1 MLSRGIDKFL
11 VNLANQS
18 NFSLQNLLLVS
29 SFHTSTSVESRI
41 KRSQRHK
48 AFWHSRKLNKALDE
62 PITEEN
68 KQFIQEFIDRKY
80 SGPLKEEF
88 SPWARGEWSE
98 RSRRPGVLAVKI
110 GVHPLWL
117 KDGRQILTTLLHIQ
131 DNHVVKY
138 TSRAAYSDSY
148 LGEKRQAA
156 SFVGTDG
163 RKGPHIT
170 GFITVGAVST
180 DPQKYTKDY
189 CGLFTQSGLMP
200 KRHLAR
206 FPITDCGAIQPG
218 TPLCAAHFTP
228 GQYVDV
234 FGRTMERGFQGVMK
248 RWGFAG
254 MPATH
259 GVTKSHRRAGHI
271 GSGADKSRVW
281 PGQKMPGNVGGIY
294 RWFRGLRIHRINY
307 AENVLYVSG
316 ASVPGPIGSVLQV
329 SDTKLP
335 LRRWNCMKL
344 QKEGI
349 VGGPRFFPTAYPEDV
364 EGMVEE
370 EYHKLVHDF
379 TSPTITHAVQ
389 QKK

>member
-1 MLSRGIDKFL
+1 LL
-11 VNLANQS
+11 VNLAHQS

-29 SFHTSTSVESRI
+29 SFHTSSSVESRI

-48 AFWHSRKLNKALDE
+48 PFWQSRKLNKADDE
-62 PITEEN
+62 PMTLEN

-88 SPWARGEWSE
+88 SPWTKGEWKE
-98 RSRRPGVLAVKI
+98 GSRRPGVLAVKI

-117 KDGRQILTTLLHIQ
+117 KNGKQILTTLLHIQ

-138 TSRAAYSDSY
+138 TSRSAYNDSY

-156 SFVGTDG
+156 SFIGSDG
-163 RKGPHIT
+163 RKGKHIT
-170 GFITVGAVST
+170 GFVTVGAVST

-189 CGLFTQSGLMP
+189 CGLFTQSGVMP

-206 FPITDCGAIQPG
+206 FPITECGAIQPG
-218 TPLCAAHFTP
+218 TPLCAAHFIP

-259 GVTKSHRRAGHI
+259 GVTLSHRRGGHI

-281 PGQKMPGNVGGIY
+281 PGQKMPGNVGGLQK
-294 RWFRGLRIHRINY
+294 WFRGLRIHRINY
-307 AENVLYVSG
+307 EENVLYVSG
-316 ASVPGPIGSVLQV
+316 HGLPGPVGSVLQV

-335 LRRWNCMKL
+335 RRRWGSAQLK
-344 QKEGI
+344 KEGI
-349 VGGPRFFPTAYPEDV
+349 EGGPRFFPTAYPEDV
-364 EGMVEE
+364 EGLVKE
-370 EYHKLVHDF
+370 EYHNLIHEF
-379 TSPTITHAVQ
+379 SSPTIISAAVG